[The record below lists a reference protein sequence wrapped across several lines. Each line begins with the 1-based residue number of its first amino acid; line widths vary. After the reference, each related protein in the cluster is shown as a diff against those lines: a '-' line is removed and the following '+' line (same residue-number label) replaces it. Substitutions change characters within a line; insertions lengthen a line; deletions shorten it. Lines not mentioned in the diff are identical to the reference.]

1 MPKPLNESSNSNQS
15 KTPYEFNN
23 RKSGFFS
30 KFGSAAIA
38 VGSLATALSIAV
50 PSVGA
55 YVGETVTS
63 AFGISPAT
71 GSVTDTQPTAA
82 KTGTTSEAAI
92 LGGQAASSGSTSAAT
107 APTAVISTNALT
119 GAVAVDP
126 NLPTNQAALPT
137 STTAATSSAATAPVT
152 TPPATK
158 TPAAAALPDLTPVDA
173 GNVSSP
179 TPGGGS
185 SESYGPSTGASG
197 TASATGN
204 TSYVDDDD
212 DDDDDHDD
220 DDDDDHDDDDDD
232 DDDDDHDDD

>member
-107 APTAVISTNALT
+107 APTAVISTNAVT

-137 STTAATSSAATAPVT
+137 STTAATTPAATVPEATAPATTSPVT
-152 TPPATK
+152 TPPVTK

-185 SESYGPSTGASG
+185 SESYGSSTGASG

-204 TSYVDDDD
+204 TSYVDDEYSNY
-212 DDDDDHDD
+212 
-220 DDDDDHDDDDDD
+220 DDDDDD

>member
-126 NLPTNQAALPT
+126 NLATNQAALPT
-137 STTAATSSAATAPVT
+137 STTAATTPVT
-152 TPPATK
+152 TPPVTK
-158 TPAAAALPDLTPVDA
+158 TPAAAALPDLAPIDA

-179 TPGGGS
+179 NPGGGS
-185 SESYGPSTGASG
+185 SESYGSSTGPSG

-204 TSYVDDDD
+204 TSYVDDEYSDYDD
-212 DDDDDHDD
+212 DDR
-220 DDDDDHDDDDDD
+220 
-232 DDDDDHDDD
+232 